1 MRYELL
7 KDKMRHIKIFK
18 SLFEQ
23 NSIRSG
29 EQCYTYRNQGE
40 TFIYGSKAKKLAIAK
55 EVASL
60 GKTELAVCDSWSLGF
75 DCLSLKALQ
84 A

>member
-18 SLFEQ
+18 NLFEQ
-23 NSIRSG
+23 NSIKSG
-29 EQCYTYRNQGE
+29 EQYYTYRNQGE

-55 EVASL
+55 EVDSL
-60 GKTELAVCDSWSLGF
+60 GKTELAVCDCWFLGF
-75 DCLSLKALQ
+75 DFLNLKALQ